1 MKYFLILMIF
11 FSFSC
16 HAQTRIDPSQSK
28 AYVGKSVTVC
38 GKIYGSYQS
47 LRSKGQPTF
56 LDMGGKY
63 PNATFTVLVWGDD
76 LSKFDYSLNSLV
88 EKTVCVTG
96 LIKLY
101 RDKPE
106 IIVSDPSQ
114 IKITN

>member
-1 MKYFLILMIF
+1 MIF
-11 FSFSC
+11 LSFSC

-28 AYVGKSVTVC
+28 AYAGKNATVC

-47 LRSKGQPTF
+47 VRSKGQPTF

-63 PNATFTVLVWGDD
+63 PNATFTVLVWEND

-88 EKTVCVTG
+88 DKTVCVTG
-96 LIKLY
+96 VIKLY